1 MEGNVLKRQ
10 RAAGL
15 WESFNFCQLSA
26 FDTFTGALL
35 PRVQTP
41 NRAATSKTC
50 HLSPQAA
57 FPASLRRDR
66 CTDGGEEEN
75 TPSSDSEGCVLPQ
88 PRDNPVSH
96 LSSVSSFLKKEAA
109 PKGRDRSV
117 AICRAQPSKSFLS
130 VKCEGEIR
138 WRQAL
143 GEIGSSGRQRGSE
156 TKS

>member
-1 MEGNVLKRQ
+1 MQLFSGCLQTSHSQSKGVKMEGNVLKRQ

-41 NRAATSKTC
+41 NRAAASKTC

-66 CTDGGEEEN
+66 CTDGEKREN

-96 LSSVSSFLKKEAA
+96 SSSVSSSLKKEALQREETGQSLSA
-109 PKGRDRSV
+109 GPSPL
-117 AICRAQPSKSFLS
+117 RA
-130 VKCEGEIR
+130 
-138 WRQAL
+138 
-143 GEIGSSGRQRGSE
+143 SSP
-156 TKS
+156 